1 MNLLKML
8 KSDSR
13 IFLKAAEVVEFHF
26 CTLVYV
32 SIIDPQFED
41 QSLKAVL
48 LEQLFKSDLSTI
60 FQKCEVLEFSS
71 LRLIVSHQS
80 FLKKSFLTPSPT

>member
-13 IFLKAAEVVEFHF
+13 TFLKAAEVLEFHF

-32 SIIDPQFED
+32 IIINPQFED

-48 LEQLFKSDLSTI
+48 LEQLFNSDSSTI
-60 FQKCEVLEFSS
+60 FQKCEFCS
-71 LRLIVSHQS
+71 LWLIFHIC
-80 FLKKSFLTPSPT
+80 LCHISPF